1 MGHQHL
7 HLPLLVDD
15 AQFPTGPEF
24 GCWAAMA
31 AAGVTQLG
39 HSLVTL
45 FQNAKHH
52 SHDGDGDGD
61 NDDDKG

>member
-1 MGHQHL
+1 
-7 HLPLLVDD
+7 VDD